1 MSFDSVERSREGGQ
15 PIRCYEFT
23 RGPLHFLYT
32 TADRAVTIAQKTF
45 APTPISDSG
54 ITFSGQSASDALT
67 ITLPAETE
75 VASMYLGY
83 PPSDEVSIVIWD
95 WHYGEGDYIVS
106 YVGSVYNV
114 KWPTANSCEIT
125 VWSLTASLE
134 KPGLRLCWQRGC
146 PHSLYDNNCRVNEQ
160 DYLVKGVVQLFT
172 GITVRIPQVSDYPDG
187 WFAGGYLEW
196 EVQAGVLE
204 RRGIRQHVGVDL
216 IMLGGV
222 YGLTI
227 NETVNIYPGCVR
239 TTAAC
244 SGKFNNLPNYG
255 GAPALPGR
263 SPFDGNPV
271 F

>member
-1 MSFDSVERSREGGQ
+1 MSFDIYEQSREGGQ

-32 TADRAVTIAQKTF
+32 TADRPITIAQKVF
-45 APTPISDSG
+45 LPVPISDSG
-54 ITFSGQSASDALT
+54 ITFSGDSSSDALS
-67 ITLPAETE
+67 ITLPADTE
-75 VASMYLGY
+75 VAQMYLGY
-83 PPSDEVSIVIWD
+83 PPSDEVGIVIWD
-95 WHYGEGDYIVS
+95 YHYGEADYIVS

-114 KWPTANSCEIT
+114 KWPSAVACEIT

-146 PHSLYDNNCRVNEQ
+146 PHSLYDNNCKVNEQ
-160 DYLVKGVVQLFT
+160 AYVVKGLVQLFNGNT
-172 GITVRIPQVSDYPDG
+172 IRVTEASGFPDG
-187 WFAGGYLEW
+187 WFAGGFMEW
-196 EVQAGVLE
+196 EVKAGVIE
-204 RRGIRQHVGVDL
+204 RRGIRQHVNVDL

-222 YGLTI
+222 YGLSVGQA
-227 NETVNIYPGCVR
+227 VNIYPGCVR
-239 TTAAC
+239 TTAVC
-244 SGKFNNLPNYG
+244 TSKFNNLANYG